1 MHLSDSL
8 RSLNAASSSEP
19 LAHHAF
25 AAAQRVSRTQG
36 TQERSKAVHQMDIP
50 KTSAASTGPSRTANA
65 PPVSGTKTPVHRQS
79 VKAPSVDTARVFAPN
94 ASIVLV
100 GIRGCGKT
108 SLGYI
113 AAKARG
119 WLLVEADDEFERR
132 TGLSRAQFLK
142 TNGKDGQAYRM
153 QERQVMESML
163 ASYERDAV
171 IICGIGSIEAHG
183 QMLLRNYAKT
193 HPVIH
198 IVRETEY
205 VSEWLKIPKDNGLV
219 QHLEQSDQKH
229 RVCSNFEF
237 YNLFDESADSASG
250 IVDGRFSRDPTSG
263 QRSPPYAGIL
273 QQTQQDF
280 IRFVNFIMGDPDSSL
295 QVLSS
300 KIKAAAASP
309 LDRVYTYALSVEFSQ
324 MDCIESDIPELE
336 HGADAVELQVDASDV
351 VGQSLDP
358 TASTWITKLSKQFA
372 VLRRKIAAPVIY
384 HVNRNSFLQLH
395 KEKQA
400 SQDYTYLKLL
410 HLGLRL
416 GAEFVTVD
424 IDFDERSIRQVL
436 DAKGSTAIIGD
447 HFDINLSQGWDDP
460 RRSERYHKATELHCD
475 IVRMR
480 QFASSDEDNIAV
492 QQFSRKLNSL
502 QVGRLPLIAYNLGRL
517 GRVSM
522 CYNTILTAV
531 THPILRGRN
540 SLKTNH
546 ALFTM
551 QEASRVTYDL
561 GLLDPLHF
569 CIFGASIFYS
579 LSPAMHN
586 AAYKATGLPHEYK
599 ARQSSNIQD
608 LDVLLR
614 DPCFGGAAVSLPFKI
629 DILKRMN
636 SISAEAQAIGAV
648 NTIIPVRSSTDD
660 RTKIRADRIVG
671 WHGDNT
677 DWIGIT
683 TCVRQNLSP
692 ANIIRPWTSSLV
704 LGAGGM
710 ARAAIYALIRLGV
723 PNIFVCNR
731 TVSNAENLATHFT
744 EVGSNFRSTMRSSGT
759 SNVKCRVSVIKS
771 MKDPWPADV
780 DQPTIIIS
788 CVPAHSI
795 TGLPAANITLPVSW
809 LQSVNGG
816 VVIEASSTEFSYLGF
831 SLTLVRSSHIDRS
844 SHRCLHRW
852 SNCEKLDD
860 PGLW

>member
-1 MHLSDSL
+1 M
-8 RSLNAASSSEP
+8 NI
-19 LAHHAF
+19 
-25 AAAQRVSRTQG
+25 SRT
-36 TQERSKAVHQMDIP
+36 
-50 KTSAASTGPSRTANA
+50 SATSTGPSRTSAA
-65 PPVSGTKTPVHRQS
+65 LPVSSGTKKPVYRQS
-79 VKAPSVDTARVFAPN
+79 LNAPSVDTTRVFAPN

-100 GIRGCGKT
+100 GTRGCGKT

-113 AAKARG
+113 AARARG
-119 WLLVEADDEFERR
+119 WRLVEADDEFERR

-171 IICGIGSIEAHG
+171 IICGIGSIESHC
-183 QMLLRNYAKT
+183 QMLLRNYART

-205 VSEWLKIPKDNGLV
+205 VCEWLQIPKETSLV
-219 QHLEQSDQKH
+219 QQLEQSDQKH

-237 YNLFDESADSASG
+237 YNLFDESANSVSG
-250 IVDGRFSRDPTSG
+250 IVGGRFSRDPMSG
-263 QRSPPYAGIL
+263 QRSPPYVGIL
-273 QQTQQDF
+273 QRTQKDF
-280 IRFVNFIMGDPDSSL
+280 IRFVNFIMGSPDPSL
-295 QVLSS
+295 QALSS
-300 KIKAAAASP
+300 KIKVAAASP
-309 LDRVYTYALSVEFSQ
+309 LDRVYTYALSVGFSQ
-324 MDCIESDIPELE
+324 IDCIESDIPRLE
-336 HGADAVELQVDASDV
+336 HGADAVELEVDPSDIA
-351 VGQSLDP
+351 GQSLAP
-358 TASTWITKLSKQFA
+358 AASAWITKLSKQFA

-384 HVNRNSFLQLH
+384 HVNRNSFPELL

-400 SQDYTYLKLL
+400 SQDDVYLELL

-424 IDFDERSIRQVL
+424 IDFDGQSIRQVL

-447 HFDINLSQGWDDP
+447 HLEIDLSQQGWDDP
-460 RRSERYHKATELHCD
+460 RRFERYQKATELRFD

-480 QFASSDEDNIAV
+480 QFATSDEDNIAV

-502 QVGRLPLIAYNLGRL
+502 QVSRPPLIAYNLGRL

-540 SLKTNH
+540 GLKTNQ

-569 CIFGASIFYS
+569 CIFGASTFYS

-586 AAYKATGLPHEYK
+586 AAYQATGLPHEYK
-599 ARQSSNIQD
+599 AVQSSNIQC
-608 LDVLLR
+608 LDTLLR
-614 DPCFGGAAVSLPFKI
+614 DPFFGGAAVTLPFKI
-629 DILKRMN
+629 DILKRMD

-660 RTKIRADRIVG
+660 STDIQRSRADRVVV

-731 TVSNAENLATHFT
+731 TVSNAENLAGHFT
-744 EVGSNFRSTMRSSGT
+744 EVVSNFTSSARYSST
-759 SNVKCRVSVIKS
+759 SNVKHRVSVIKS
-771 MKDPWPADV
+771 MKDSWPANF

-795 TGLPAANITLPVSW
+795 SGSPAANITLPVSW

-816 VVIEASSTEFSYLGF
+816 VVIEVSSTKVSCLGA
-831 SLTLVRSSHIDRS
+831 LTNIWHIARI
-844 SHRCLHRW
+844 
-852 SNCEKLDD
+852 
-860 PGLW
+860 